1 MKNDQDAENVLVHH
15 KGPVFYAKL
24 AKVQEHAVGHPAAFG
39 LATLFIL
46 CWGVL
51 GPMYFTATWHYIL
64 RTITASITFL
74 MVFLI
79 QNSESRGSAAIHLK
93 LDELIRT
100 STGARNALVNIE
112 DLTLD
117 DLETVREHYR
127 KLSDHARAHEQ
138 CGLTYT
144 GIPDVSI

>member
-1 MKNDQDAENVLVHH
+1 MTKALQTIHMQH

-24 AKVQEHAVGHPAAFG
+24 AKVTEHAVGHPAAFA
-39 LATLFIL
+39 LAALFIV

-51 GPMYFTATWHYIL
+51 GPIYFTATWHYIL
-64 RTITASITFL
+64 HTITASITFL

-79 QNSESRGSAAIHLK
+79 QNSESRGSAAIQLK

-117 DLETVREHYR
+117 DLETVREHYKR
-127 KLSDHARAHEQ
+127 LSSHARAREQ
-138 CGLTYT
+138 RGLTDT
-144 GIPDVSI
+144 GTPDVSI